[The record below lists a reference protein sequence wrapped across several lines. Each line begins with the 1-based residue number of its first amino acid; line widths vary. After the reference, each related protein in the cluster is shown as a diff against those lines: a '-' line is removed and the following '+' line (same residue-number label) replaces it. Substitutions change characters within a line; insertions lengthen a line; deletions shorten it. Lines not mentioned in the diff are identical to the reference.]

1 MATITDSTLDSPSL
15 FLNNRQSAGRS
26 GLISEFFRKTER
38 LAAPVMP
45 NGDVYFPEDQ
55 ESSAEISSGQ
65 EQTKA
70 NTTEGPSATKAATRS
85 KTTVQSLERFSVIQK
100 WEGKVLEVEDDMFL
114 AELTTIKGEEDQLV
128 AEIYLEE
135 VDESDL
141 PLLEPGAIFY
151 WSIGYY
157 KRPSGTIR
165 ASLIRFRRL
174 PPWNQRQLQKAREE
188 AVKLQSLF
196 DDA

>member
-1 MATITDSTLDSPSL
+1 VASNFRI
-15 FLNNRQSAGRS
+15 AGY
-26 GLISEFFRKTER
+26 SEFFKKTER

-45 NGDVYFPEDQ
+45 NGYVCCPKEDQ
-55 ESSAEISSGQ
+55 ESLAEFSSGQ

-70 NTTEGPSATKAATRS
+70 NTAEGPSATKAATRS
-85 KTTVQSLERFSVIQK
+85 EAAVQSPERFSVIQK

-114 AELTTIKGEEDQLV
+114 AELTAIKGEEDQLV

-141 PLLEPGAIFY
+141 PLLKPGAIFY

-174 PPWNQRQLQKAREE
+174 LPCNQRQLQKAREE
-188 AVKLQSLF
+188 AAKLQSLF